1 MATRH
6 GVKSGVCDIRKSDFN
21 SVSNTFKLFDFT
33 KGINLSVAQFPHQQV
48 RIIIVPT
55 SKNR

>member
-1 MATRH
+1 MATWH
-6 GVKSGVCDIRKSDFN
+6 WVKSGVCDIKKSDFN